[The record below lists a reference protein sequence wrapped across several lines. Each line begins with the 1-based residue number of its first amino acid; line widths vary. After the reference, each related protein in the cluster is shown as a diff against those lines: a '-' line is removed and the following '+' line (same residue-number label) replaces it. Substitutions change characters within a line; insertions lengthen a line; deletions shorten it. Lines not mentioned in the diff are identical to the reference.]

1 MQIYKYAEKHSLET
15 KELLTRLKD
24 AGFKVTPL
32 NKMTDE
38 MLKVLGGS
46 DGIRPSVVEVS
57 SSGDMSFKHDV
68 AEPKTNPDANSMKFY
83 QAKSER
89 LCFGGYKP
97 EERGLGFL
105 KADESIQ
112 FENHVYITDD
122 PKKQAFIESTDRF
135 KFKDVIVIDAEKYNQ
150 LMEELASKRIR
161 IMEESANTAGRVG

>member
-1 MQIYKYAEKHSLET
+1 MQIYRHAEKHGLET
-15 KELLTRLKD
+15 KELLDRLKGK
-24 AGFKVTPL
+24 GFKVTPL
-32 NKMTDE
+32 SKITDE
-38 MLKVLGGS
+38 MIKVVSDLTAFTPEYKNEPLKPKS
-46 DGIRPSVVEVS
+46 DVKVEPS
-57 SSGDMSFKHDV
+57 
-68 AEPKTNPDANSMKFY
+68 ANGMKFY

-89 LCFGGYKP
+89 LCFGGFKP

-122 PKKQAFIESTDRF
+122 PAKQAFIESTDRF
-135 KFKDVIVIDAEKYNQ
+135 KFDDVILIDPEKYNQ

>member
-15 KELLTRLKD
+15 KELLDRLKGK
-24 AGFKVTPL
+24 GFKVTPL
-32 NKMTDE
+32 SKITDE
-38 MLKVLGGS
+38 MLTTIDIDKKS
-46 DGIRPSVVEVS
+46 E
-57 SSGDMSFKHDV
+57 DV
-68 AEPKTNPDANSMKFY
+68 KKKPEKFNPDANGMKFY

-122 PKKQAFIESTDRF
+122 PAKQAFIESTDRF
-135 KFKDVIVIDAEKYNQ
+135 KFKDVMLIDAKEYNQ

-161 IMEESANTAGRVG
+161 IMEESASTAGKVG